1 MYKIIEKFEKK
12 YKDQASKYIEEIS
25 QLEQNIKKPSEA
37 MKDKKE
43 LSKQLIK
50 LKWKIFIEKYLIYAN
65 DFIGRDLALLKNS
78 TVKSFSRENR
88 HTSPAFATKN
98 KNLVW
103 FISLN

>member
-1 MYKIIEKFEKK
+1 MESHYSAKSTKVKTTVLFEK
-12 YKDQASKYIEEIS
+12 
-25 QLEQNIKKPSEA
+25 N
-37 MKDKKE
+37 
-43 LSKQLIK
+43 
-50 LKWKIFIEKYLIYAN
+50 
-65 DFIGRDLALLKNS
+65 LLKDS

>member
-1 MYKIIEKFEKK
+1 MSTQLSLEFDQEKSRLMKSILTASNQRAII
-12 YKDQASKYIEEIS
+12 
-25 QLEQNIKKPSEA
+25 
-37 MKDKKE
+37 
-43 LSKQLIK
+43 
-50 LKWKIFIEKYLIYAN
+50 
-65 DFIGRDLALLKNS
+65 NS